1 MMMKHIP
8 FSVLAASAV
17 LVLAAFCA
25 AACRVFMKKPK
36 SAAGKSAAGK
46 ADRAGRIQKAQDAK
60 RDRRKLASL
69 RYRNMYRIFIS
80 HKVVS
85 RLSKRYIIR
94 LTKRLSMLSVYTRDE
109 IQAGAAKFTLRLF
122 AAVMGTFAA
131 SCMVFNDIVSVL
143 LCTVFAYIY
152 VQTSIERSIE
162 ATTLRVYRELKNAV
176 ASIRIEYKKGNS
188 DVLVALENAK
198 YGNRIAPVIEDLKSV
213 LTAADP
219 EEALTEYYEK
229 IPFKQV
235 QTLAMI
241 CYNIANN
248 GDSLDKYNNST
259 FDEAMLLM
267 NSDINQKIEQMHYER
282 IKFKRLEDLA
292 LIGIAASIAFRY
304 GMAYIMPSIEVVYN
318 SMMGFL
324 IQNGVILFSMI
335 RYYGIAHAHLAS
347 VLVNDDRLDIVRALM
362 GRKAIERF
370 VHTIAP
376 KGRKRRILT
385 RRLQLSFSKKSAD
398 SFWCEK
404 CLYAAAAFLCVLI
417 VVVTSPITERK
428 FLYSYT
434 DSFDMMADNTVYKDA
449 GVSKEEICEMDL
461 KYMAQRDAGLWNAD
475 SNGNLADEE
484 LIEAARMVRE
494 YIPRISTM
502 QLQDT
507 MKRME
512 TKYRKINAV
521 QFHWYMI
528 LLCYAAA
535 FLAFRAPD
543 RTLKKRLSVAREEEE
558 EEFLQLQIVTMILA
572 AMDLD
577 TLEAIGHLAQIADI
591 HKPVLTR
598 CYYGYAANPVEELER
613 VESST
618 QSENFK
624 QFIFRMKE
632 TVEDLSLKE
641 AFADLASD
649 REHICAERN
658 DYIKDNIN
666 QRRNKAGL
674 QALQPMNFAIYG
686 MMVFPLVYTGITD
699 LMAAM
704 SQLSAL

>member
-1 MMMKHIP
+1 MKVTSETLFP
-8 FSVLAASAV
+8 
-17 LVLAAFCA
+17 AFCA
-25 AACRVFMKKPK
+25 AAAVLFIILCAAAYRLFIRKPETAAKK
-36 SAAGKSAAGK
+36 A
-46 ADRAGRIQKAQDAK
+46 QKAHDAK
-60 RDRRKLASL
+60 RDRQKLSSM
-69 RYRNMYRIFIS
+69 RYRNMYRIFVN
-80 HKVVS
+80 HKIIS
-85 RLSKRYIIR
+85 RLSKKYIIR
-94 LTKRLSMLSVYTRDE
+94 LTKRLSMLSVYTKNE

-122 AAVMGTFAA
+122 AMVMGTMAV
-131 SCMVFNDIVSVL
+131 SCLIFNDIVSVL

-176 ASIRIEYKKGNS
+176 ASIRIEFKKGNS

-229 IPFKQV
+229 VPFKQV

-241 CYNIANN
+241 CYNIANG

-267 NSDINQKIEQMHYER
+267 NSDINQKIEQMNYER
-282 IKFKRLEDLA
+282 IKFKRLENLA
-292 LIGIAASIAFRY
+292 LIGIAASVAFRY
-304 GMAYIMPSIEVVYN
+304 GMAYIMPSIEVIYN

-347 VLVNDDRLDIVRALM
+347 VLVNDDRLDIIRTLM
-362 GRKAIERF
+362 NKKAVEQFI
-370 VHTIAP
+370 HTIAP
-376 KGRKRRILT
+376 KGRKRRVIA
-385 RRLQLSFSKKSAD
+385 RNLQLCFSKKSVD
-398 SFWCEK
+398 SYWCEK
-404 CLYAAAAFLCVLI
+404 CLYAAAIFLCVLI

-428 FLYSYT
+428 FLYNYT
-434 DSFDMMADNTVYKDA
+434 NSFDMMADNSVYEDA
-449 GVSKEEICEMDL
+449 GVSKAMIREMDIR
-461 KYMAQRDAGLWNAD
+461 YMAQRDAGYWTAD
-475 SNGNLADEE
+475 ENGNLANDE
-484 LIEAARMVRE
+484 LIEAAQMVRE

-502 QLQDT
+502 QLQDQ

-512 TKYRKINAV
+512 TKYNKLNAV
-521 QFHWYMI
+521 KFHWYMI

-543 RTLKKRLSVAREEEE
+543 RTLKTRLSVAREEEE

-591 HKPVLTR
+591 HKPMLTR
-598 CYYGYAANPVEELER
+598 CYYGYAANPIEELER
-613 VESST
+613 VEGQT

-704 SQLSAL
+704 SQLSAM

>member
-1 MMMKHIP
+1 MERISKIH
-8 FSVLAASAV
+8 
-17 LVLAAFCA
+17 
-25 AACRVFMKKPK
+25 
-36 SAAGKSAAGK
+36 
-46 ADRAGRIQKAQDAK
+46 DRE
-60 RDRRKLASL
+60 RDRRLLASL
-69 RYRNMYRIFIS
+69 RYRNMYRIFVN
-80 HKVVS
+80 HKVIR
-85 RLSKRYIIR
+85 RLSRRYIIR
-94 LTKRLSMLSVYTRDE
+94 LTKRLSMLSVYTKGE
-109 IQAGAAKFTLRLF
+109 IQAGAARFTLRLF
-122 AAVMGTFAA
+122 AMVMGTMAA
-131 SCMVFNDIVSVL
+131 SCLIFDDIVSVL

-198 YGNRIAPVIEDLKSV
+198 YGNRIAPIIEDLKSV

-229 IPFKQV
+229 VPFKQV

-241 CYNIANN
+241 CYNIANG
-248 GDSLDKYNNST
+248 GDTLDKYNNST

-267 NSDINQKIEQMHYER
+267 NSDINQKIEQMNYER
-282 IKFKRLEDLA
+282 IKFRRLENLA
-292 LIGIAASIAFRY
+292 LIGIVASIAFRY

-335 RYYGIAHAHLAS
+335 RYYGIAHMHLAN
-347 VLVNDDRLDIVRALM
+347 VLVNDDRLDIVRSLM
-362 GRKAIERF
+362 SKKPVERF
-370 VHTIAP
+370 IHTISP
-376 KGRKRRILT
+376 RGRKRRIIERKLK
-385 RRLQLSFSKKSAD
+385 LCFSKKTID
-398 SFWCEK
+398 SYWCEK
-404 CLYAAAAFLCVLI
+404 CLYAAAAFVCVFI
-417 VVVTSPITERK
+417 VAVTSPVAERK
-428 FLYSYT
+428 FLYHYT
-434 DSFDMMADNTVYKDA
+434 NSFDLMADNSVYEEA
-449 GVSKEEICEMDL
+449 GVSRGLIQEMDIR
-461 KYMAQRDAGLWNAD
+461 YMAQRDAGFWSVDESGMVTDA
-475 SNGNLADEE
+475 EE
-484 LIEAARMVRE
+484 LTEVARMVRE
-494 YIPRISTM
+494 YIPKISTLQM
-502 QLQDT
+502 QDQ
-507 MKRME
+507 MKRMA
-512 TKYRKINAV
+512 TKYDRINGV
-521 QFHWYMI
+521 KFHWYII

-543 RTLKKRLSVAREEEE
+543 RMLKTRLSVAKEEEE

-591 HKPVLTR
+591 HKPALTR
-598 CYYGYAANPVEELER
+598 CYYGYAANPVDELER
-613 VESST
+613 MESQT

-624 QFIFRMKE
+624 QYIFRLKE

-674 QALQPMNFAIYG
+674 QALQPMNLAIYG

>member
-1 MMMKHIP
+1 MKMTSETLFP
-8 FSVLAASAV
+8 
-17 LVLAAFCA
+17 AFCA
-25 AACRVFMKKPK
+25 AAAVLFIILCAAAYRLFIRKPET
-36 SAAGKSAAGK
+36 AARK
-46 ADRAGRIQKAQDAK
+46 AQKAHDAK
-60 RDRRKLASL
+60 CDRQKLSGM
-69 RYRNMYRIFIS
+69 RYRNMYRIFVN
-80 HKVVS
+80 HKIIS
-85 RLSKRYIIR
+85 RLSKKYIIR
-94 LTKRLSMLSVYTRDE
+94 LTKRLSMLSVYTKNE

-122 AAVMGTFAA
+122 AMVMGTMAV
-131 SCMVFNDIVSVL
+131 SCLIFNDIVSVL

-176 ASIRIEYKKGNS
+176 ASIRIEFKKGNS

-229 IPFKQV
+229 VPFKQV

-241 CYNIANN
+241 CYNIANG

-267 NSDINQKIEQMHYER
+267 NSDINQKIEQMNYER
-282 IKFKRLEDLA
+282 IKFKRLENLA
-292 LIGIAASIAFRY
+292 LIGIAASVAFRY
-304 GMAYIMPSIEVVYN
+304 GMAYIMPSIEVIYN

-347 VLVNDDRLDIVRALM
+347 VLVNDDRLDIVRTLM
-362 GRKAIERF
+362 NKKAVERF
-370 VHTIAP
+370 IHTIAP
-376 KGRKRRILT
+376 KGRKRRVIA
-385 RRLQLSFSKKSAD
+385 RNLQLCFSKKSVD
-398 SFWCEK
+398 SYWCEK
-404 CLYAAAAFLCVLI
+404 CLYAATTFLCVLI

-428 FLYSYT
+428 FLYNYT
-434 DSFDMMADNTVYKDA
+434 NSFDMMADNSVYEEA
-449 GVSKEEICEMDL
+449 GVSKGMIREMDIR
-461 KYMAQRDAGLWNAD
+461 YMAQRDAGYWTAD
-475 SNGNLADEE
+475 ENGNLANDE
-484 LIEAARMVRE
+484 LIEAAQMVRE

-502 QLQDT
+502 QLQDQ

-512 TKYRKINAV
+512 TKYNKLNAV
-521 QFHWYMI
+521 KFHWYMI

-543 RTLKKRLSVAREEEE
+543 RTLKTRLAVAREEEE

-591 HKPVLTR
+591 HKPMLTR

-613 VESST
+613 VEGQT

-704 SQLSAL
+704 SQLSAM